1 MTDQEISTRQTI
13 LLAAID
19 CIEKHGL
26 DQVTTRMIS
35 ECAGTNVA
43 SINYHFRT
51 KDQLIEEALKTT
63 VTHMLEDAVLA
74 IEDRS
79 LPFRQV
85 LRNILY
91 YLIAGGAEWPGI
103 TTAHLY
109 SIVVAK
115 AYDSISATMIK
126 QVFDRLHERATEELD
141 DQDPEQLRL
150 ALADVFS
157 TVMFG
162 MLAPD
167 FFRLADRYQPKD
179 EERFR
184 RLADHYTELFYALL
198 PPTDTPS
205 PHQPATGT
213 DGATPCTVG
222 P

>member
-1 MTDQEISTRQTI
+1 MTDQETSTRQTI

-35 ECAGTNVA
+35 DCAGTNVA

-51 KDQLIEEALKTT
+51 KDQLIEEALRTT
-63 VTHMLEDAVLA
+63 ITHMLEDVVLT
-74 IEDRS
+74 IEDGS
-79 LPFRQV
+79 LPFRQA
-85 LRNILY
+85 LGDILY
-91 YLIAGGAEWPGI
+91 YLIAGGAAWPGI

-115 AYDSISATMIK
+115 AYDSTSATMLM
-126 QVFDRLHERATEELD
+126 QVFDRLHERATDELG
-141 DQDPEQLRL
+141 DQDPEHLRL

-167 FFRLADRYQPKD
+167 FFQLADRYQPKD

-184 RLADHYTELFYALL
+184 RLAGHYTDLFYALL
-198 PPTDTPS
+198 PPTGTPA
-205 PHQPATGT
+205 PHPPARETA
-213 DGATPCTVG
+213 GATPCKAG